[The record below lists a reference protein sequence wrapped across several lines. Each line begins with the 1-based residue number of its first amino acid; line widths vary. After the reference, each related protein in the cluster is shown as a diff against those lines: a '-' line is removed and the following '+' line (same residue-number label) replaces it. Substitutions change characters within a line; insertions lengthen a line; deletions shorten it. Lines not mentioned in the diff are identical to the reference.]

1 MHIPTNKLVDLNPRT
16 TTYEFFG
23 PPGALAVTILTP
35 LTVYSLY
42 YGCSEETGGCPPSLS
57 LSQLT
62 DRLSDPST
70 YKNLWDTQAAK
81 LYLAWYAFCLLA
93 WYILPGQWVEGTKL
107 RNGGRI
113 RYKMN
118 G

>member
-70 YKNLWDTQAAK
+70 YRIFGIHKQRSYTSHGMLSVCSRGTSC
-81 LYLAWYAFCLLA
+81 LANGSKVQSYEM
-93 WYILPGQWVEGTKL
+93 VEGSAIK
-107 RNGGRI
+107 
-113 RYKMN
+113 
-118 G
+118 